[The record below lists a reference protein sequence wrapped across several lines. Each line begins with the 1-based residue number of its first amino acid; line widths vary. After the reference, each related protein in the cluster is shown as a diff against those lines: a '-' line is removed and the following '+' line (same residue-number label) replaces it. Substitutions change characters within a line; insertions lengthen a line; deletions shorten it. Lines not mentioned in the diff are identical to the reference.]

1 MKIQIYSLIK
11 TIIILVSLLFS
22 QLVIGQAEI
31 IITKEIINNPI
42 NCKQFDVTLTI
53 TGNPPV
59 EAQEVVLLID
69 VSGSMGDEVDDGTGT
84 GNTEQIM
91 EFAKDAAKDFVDEL
105 LSPTNNPTGNNKVA
119 IVKYASSAT
128 ILTNLTS
135 NKTDLDSFI
144 NGLNAGGGTNME
156 DALIKADEVLSPPNA
171 QGTFNCGTSRTIILL
186 TDGVPTWRNGA
197 SNWCSSTTLNTD
209 CQTRAFTAATNAET
223 TTVSGDVYNQSIYTV
238 GFTGT
243 LTNSQLAV
251 SENTLNTIQNSGAF
265 YTDNAA
271 DLTNIYNVI
280 LGQLVA
286 AATALPGESLVS
298 EQIPNI
304 FQIVSG
310 SLNSSSSIDP
320 NKGGGSFTGQTI
332 NWVIDKIVEETVT
345 LNYSILTTD
354 SNSCGNVTAGISTM
368 KYLNSSC
375 IETTKIFDNP
385 TICVPCP
392 EIDIAINRELCTNSM
407 NYSFV
412 LNGETCGVSSGT
424 YEWEFYLNNTLVG
437 VSSTE
442 NGTFD
447 YTGLPDFTG
456 SFKAELTYNGTY
468 TTGCILPPEMKI
480 KTIVIPDEIVVSSVV
495 NNAKCNNSNDGN
507 IDLTVSG
514 GYGSYQ
520 YDWSNGATT
529 KNISGLEAGN
539 YSVTIT
545 DIQGCSLVTENFT
558 ITSPDELSLSLLK
571 SDLSCG
577 GNDGGIDLTV
587 TGGTPNYTYLWSNGA
602 TTEDVSNLIAGIY
615 SVTVTDGNGCT
626 KTISTTLISIDTE
639 SPTITVPETLNIE
652 GCDENNITSINSR
665 YAFSLT
671 PVSVDIISFVTTGY
685 SANDDGDIAA
695 ITYKDEI
702 TSDDGCIIK
711 VLRTFTVTDTCG
723 KTGTDSI
730 LITIKDTI
738 KPTFTVPNDAII
750 YADENCNFDSSVA
763 KTGDVSDESDNCDT
777 TLSATFTDSTIA
789 GSCEG
794 EKIITRTWNLTDD
807 CGNLTEK
814 IQKITIKDT
823 IKPTFTVPNDITI
836 FTDASCAFDA
846 SVGKTG
852 EVSDESDNCDT
863 TLSATF
869 TDATIAGIC
878 EGEKIITRTWNL
890 TDDCG
895 NSTEKTQKITVK
907 DTIKPT
913 FTVPNDAIIYADST
927 CNFDSSVAKTGDV
940 SDESDNCDTT
950 LNATFIDVE
959 IAGTCEGEKIIT
971 RTWNLTDDCGNSTE
985 KIQKITVKDTV
996 KPTFTVPNDITI
1008 FTDAS
1013 CAFDSSV
1020 EKTGDVSDESDN
1032 CDTTLVATFTDA
1044 TIAGTCEGE
1053 KIITRTWNLID
1064 DCGNSTEKIQKI
1076 TVKDIIKPTFTVPND
1091 ITIFTDASC
1100 AFDASVGKTGE
1111 VSDESDNCDTTL
1123 VATFTDVTIAG
1134 TCEGEKIIT
1143 RTWNLTDDCGNST
1156 EKTQKIT
1163 VKDTIKPTFTVP
1175 NDAIIYADENCNFDL
1190 SVEKTGEVS
1199 DESDNCD
1206 TTLSATFT
1214 DATIAGTCE
1223 GEKIITRTWNLTDDC
1238 GNSTEKTQKITVKD
1252 TIKPTFIVP
1261 NDITIFTDAS
1271 CAFDSSVAKTGDVS
1285 DEADNCS
1292 TGLKATFTDVEK
1304 TGTCEGTKIIT
1315 RTWNLT
1321 DSCGNSTQK
1330 DQIITVEDNIK
1341 PTFTAPADIT
1351 ISTDA
1356 NCTFDVSVGKTG
1368 EVSDESDN
1376 CDTTLVA
1383 TFTDATIA
1391 GTCEGEKIITRTW
1404 NLTDD
1409 CGNSTEKTQKITV
1422 KDTIKPTF
1430 TVPNDAIIYADST
1443 CNFDSSVAKT
1453 GDVSDESDNCDTTLN
1468 ATFIDVEIA
1477 GICEGEKI
1485 ITRTWNL
1492 TDDCGNLTEKTQKI
1506 TVKDNIK
1513 PTFTVPNDVII
1524 YADENCNFDASVEKT
1539 GDVSDESDN
1548 CDTTLSAT
1556 FTDATIAGSCEG
1568 EKIITRTWNL
1578 TDDCGNSTEKTQ
1590 KITVKDNIKPTFTVP
1605 NDITIFTDASCNF
1618 DLSVGKTGDVS
1629 DESDNCDTTLNATF
1643 IDVEIAGICEGEK
1656 IITRTWNL
1664 TDDCGNS
1671 TEKTQKITV
1680 KDNIKPTFTVPND
1693 ITIST
1698 DKNCSYDVSKA
1709 ITGDV
1714 TDEADNCSTGL
1725 KATFTDVEIA
1735 GNCDGSKTIT
1745 RTWNLTD
1752 SCGNSIQK
1760 DQIITVEDNI
1770 KPTFTAPN
1778 DAIIYADSTCNFDS
1792 SVAKTGDVSDE
1803 SDNCSTGLKA
1813 TFTDVEKTGT
1823 CEGTKIITRTWNLTD
1838 SCGNSTQK
1846 DQIITVEDN
1855 IKPTFTAPK
1864 DITISTDKNCS
1875 YDVSKAIT
1883 GDVTDEA
1890 DNCSTG
1896 LKATFTD
1903 VEIAG
1908 ICEGEKII
1916 TRTWNLTDD
1925 CGNST
1930 EKVQKITVKDTIKPT
1945 FTVPNDITIFTDA
1958 NCDFDVSVEK
1968 TGDVSDESD
1977 NCSTGLK
1984 ATFTDVEKAGTC
1996 EGTKTITRTWI
2007 LTDSCGNS
2015 TQKDQIITVED
2026 NIKPTFTAPDN
2037 ITISTDANCDFD
2049 VSVAKTGG
2057 VSDESD
2063 NCDTTLVATFTD
2075 ATIAG
2080 SCEGEKIITRTWN
2093 LTDDCGNLTEK
2104 TQKITVKDN
2113 IKPTFTVPNDAIIYA
2128 DSTCNFDSSVGKTGD
2143 VSDESDN
2150 CDTTLNAT
2158 FIDVEIAGICEGEK
2172 IITRTWNLTDDCGN
2186 STEKTQKITVKDTI
2200 KPTFT
2205 VPNDITI
2212 FTDANCTFDVSV
2224 GKTGEVSDE
2233 SDNCD
2238 TTLNATFIDVEI
2250 AGICEGEKII
2260 TRTWNLTDDCGNSTE
2275 KIQKI
2280 TVKDT
2285 IKPTF
2290 TVPND
2295 ITIFTDAS
2303 CDFDSSVAK
2312 TGEVS
2317 DESDNCDTTLSAT
2330 FTDAIT
2336 AGSCQGEK
2344 IITRTWNLTD
2354 DCGNLTE
2361 KIQKITVKDTIKP
2374 TFTVPNDVIIYADEN
2389 CNFDA
2394 SVGKTGDV
2402 SDESDNCDTTL
2413 NATFIDVEIAGTC
2426 EGEKII
2432 TRTWNL
2438 TDDCGNSTEKIQK
2451 ITVKDIIKPIL
2462 VSSFEEVIN
2471 VKCDAI
2477 PEIPT
2482 LEFSDNCSENST
2494 QINYEENNM
2503 FDGTDSDYKIVRT
2516 WTVTDGCGNIA
2527 EFIQTINVTVKTVA
2541 TRIADSKCNNDGII
2555 NLNDYI
2561 IDNTALS
2568 GKWKVTQGDV
2578 FLSDE
2583 ATFDP
2588 SNTTLGDY
2596 VFTYTISNE
2605 GCLKATEITINI
2617 NDDCMVLP
2625 CGQDDIKISKAVTPN
2640 GDSWNQFFEISG
2652 TESCGFVVN
2661 VKIFNRW
2668 GAKVFESNDYRNN
2681 WNGVSNGS
2689 TFGSDKILPTGT
2701 YYYIVLLENSGLK
2714 PFTGAIFLGTK

>member
-271 DLTNIYNVI
+271 DLTNIYNLI

-529 KNISGLEAGN
+529 KNISGLDAGN

-738 KPTFTVPNDAII
+738 KPDFTVPNDAII
-750 YADENCNFDSSVA
+750 YADENCNFD
-763 KTGDVSDESDNCDT
+763 
-777 TLSATFTDSTIA
+777 
-789 GSCEG
+789 
-794 EKIITRTWNLTDD
+794 
-807 CGNLTEK
+807 
-814 IQKITIKDT
+814 
-823 IKPTFTVPNDITI
+823 
-836 FTDASCAFDA
+836 
-846 SVGKTG
+846 
-852 EVSDESDNCDT
+852 
-863 TLSATF
+863 
-869 TDATIAGIC
+869 
-878 EGEKIITRTWNL
+878 
-890 TDDCG
+890 
-895 NSTEKTQKITVK
+895 
-907 DTIKPT
+907 
-913 FTVPNDAIIYADST
+913 
-927 CNFDSSVAKTGDV
+927 
-940 SDESDNCDTT
+940 
-950 LNATFIDVE
+950 
-959 IAGTCEGEKIIT
+959 
-971 RTWNLTDDCGNSTE
+971 
-985 KIQKITVKDTV
+985 
-996 KPTFTVPNDITI
+996 
-1008 FTDAS
+1008 
-1013 CAFDSSV
+1013 
-1020 EKTGDVSDESDN
+1020 
-1032 CDTTLVATFTDA
+1032 
-1044 TIAGTCEGE
+1044 
-1053 KIITRTWNLID
+1053 
-1064 DCGNSTEKIQKI
+1064 
-1076 TVKDIIKPTFTVPND
+1076 
-1091 ITIFTDASC
+1091 
-1100 AFDASVGKTGE
+1100 
-1111 VSDESDNCDTTL
+1111 
-1123 VATFTDVTIAG
+1123 
-1134 TCEGEKIIT
+1134 
-1143 RTWNLTDDCGNST
+1143 
-1156 EKTQKIT
+1156 
-1163 VKDTIKPTFTVP
+1163 
-1175 NDAIIYADENCNFDL
+1175 
-1190 SVEKTGEVS
+1190 
-1199 DESDNCD
+1199 
-1206 TTLSATFT
+1206 
-1214 DATIAGTCE
+1214 
-1223 GEKIITRTWNLTDDC
+1223 
-1238 GNSTEKTQKITVKD
+1238 
-1252 TIKPTFIVP
+1252 
-1261 NDITIFTDAS
+1261 
-1271 CAFDSSVAKTGDVS
+1271 
-1285 DEADNCS
+1285 
-1292 TGLKATFTDVEK
+1292 
-1304 TGTCEGTKIIT
+1304 
-1315 RTWNLT
+1315 
-1321 DSCGNSTQK
+1321 
-1330 DQIITVEDNIK
+1330 
-1341 PTFTAPADIT
+1341 
-1351 ISTDA
+1351 
-1356 NCTFDVSVGKTG
+1356 VSVGKTG
-1368 EVSDESDN
+1368 DVSDESDN

-1422 KDTIKPTF
+1422 KDNIKPTFTVPNDITIFTDASCAFDSSVAKTGDVSDESDNCDTTLVATFTDATIAGTCEGEKIITRTWNLTDDCGNSTEKIQKITVKDTIKPTF
-1430 TVPNDAIIYADST
+1430 TVPNDITIFTDAS

-1453 GDVSDESDNCDTTLN
+1453 GEVSDESDNCDTTLN

-1492 TDDCGNLTEKTQKI
+1492 TDDCGNSTEKIQKI
-1506 TVKDNIK
+1506 TVKDTIK
-1513 PTFTVPNDVII
+1513 PTFTVPNDAII
-1524 YADENCNFDASVEKT
+1524 YADENCNFDLSVEKT

-1578 TDDCGNSTEKTQ
+1578 TDDCGNLTEKIQ
-1590 KITVKDNIKPTFTVP
+1590 KITVKDIIKPTFTVP
-1605 NDITIFTDASCNF
+1605 NDITIFTDAS
-1618 DLSVGKTGDVS
+1618 
-1629 DESDNCDTTLNATF
+1629 
-1643 IDVEIAGICEGEK
+1643 
-1656 IITRTWNL
+1656 
-1664 TDDCGNS
+1664 
-1671 TEKTQKITV
+1671 
-1680 KDNIKPTFTVPND
+1680 
-1693 ITIST
+1693 
-1698 DKNCSYDVSKA
+1698 
-1709 ITGDV
+1709 
-1714 TDEADNCSTGL
+1714 
-1725 KATFTDVEIA
+1725 
-1735 GNCDGSKTIT
+1735 
-1745 RTWNLTD
+1745 
-1752 SCGNSIQK
+1752 
-1760 DQIITVEDNI
+1760 
-1770 KPTFTAPN
+1770 
-1778 DAIIYADSTCNFDS
+1778 CNFDS

-1875 YDVSKAIT
+1875 YDVSKVIT

-1908 ICEGEKII
+1908 NCDGSKTI
-1916 TRTWNLTDD
+1916 TRTWNLTDS
-1925 CGNST
+1925 CGNSI
-1930 EKVQKITVKDTIKPT
+1930 QKDQIITVEDNIKPT
-1945 FTVPNDITIFTDA
+1945 FTAPKDITISTDK
-1958 NCDFDVSVEK
+1958 NCNYDVSK
-1968 TGDVSDESD
+1968 AITGDVTDEAD

-1984 ATFTDVEKAGTC
+1984 ATFTDVEKTGTC

-2026 NIKPTFTAPDN
+2026 NIKPTFTAPKD

-2063 NCDTTLVATFTD
+2063 NCSTGLKATFTD
-2075 ATIAG
+2075 VEKAG
-2080 SCEGEKIITRTWN
+2080 TCEGTKIITRTWI
-2093 LTDDCGNLTEK
+2093 LTDDCGNSTQK
-2104 TQKITVKDN
+2104 VQKITVKDN

-2150 CDTTLNAT
+2150 CDTTLSAT
-2158 FIDVEIAGICEGEK
+2158 FTDATIAGSCEGEK

-2186 STEKTQKITVKDTI
+2186 STEKTQKITVKDT
-2200 KPTFT
+2200 
-2205 VPNDITI
+2205 
-2212 FTDANCTFDVSV
+2212 
-2224 GKTGEVSDE
+2224 
-2233 SDNCD
+2233 
-2238 TTLNATFIDVEI
+2238 
-2250 AGICEGEKII
+2250 
-2260 TRTWNLTDDCGNSTE
+2260 
-2275 KIQKI
+2275 
-2280 TVKDT
+2280 
-2285 IKPTF
+2285 
-2290 TVPND
+2290 
-2295 ITIFTDAS
+2295 
-2303 CDFDSSVAK
+2303 
-2312 TGEVS
+2312 
-2317 DESDNCDTTLSAT
+2317 
-2330 FTDAIT
+2330 
-2336 AGSCQGEK
+2336 
-2344 IITRTWNLTD
+2344 
-2354 DCGNLTE
+2354 
-2361 KIQKITVKDTIKP
+2361 
-2374 TFTVPNDVIIYADEN
+2374 
-2389 CNFDA
+2389 
-2394 SVGKTGDV
+2394 
-2402 SDESDNCDTTL
+2402 
-2413 NATFIDVEIAGTC
+2413 
-2426 EGEKII
+2426 
-2432 TRTWNL
+2432 
-2438 TDDCGNSTEKIQK
+2438 
-2451 ITVKDIIKPIL
+2451 IKPIL

>member
-985 KIQKITVKDTV
+985 KTQKITVKDNI

-1020 EKTGDVSDESDN
+1020 AKTGDVSDESDN
-1032 CDTTLVATFTDA
+1032 CDTTLNATFIDVE
-1044 TIAGTCEGE
+1044 IVGICEGE
-1053 KIITRTWNLID
+1053 KIITRTWNLTD
-1064 DCGNSTEKIQKI
+1064 DCGNSTEKTQKI

-1091 ITIFTDASC
+1091 AIIYADENC
-1100 AFDASVGKTGE
+1100 NFDLSVEKTGD

-1123 VATFTDVTIAG
+1123 NATFIDVEIAG
-1134 TCEGEKIIT
+1134 ICEGEKIIT

-1175 NDAIIYADENCNFDL
+1175 NDITIFTDASCAFDS
-1190 SVEKTGEVS
+1190 SVAKTGDVS

-1206 TTLSATFT
+1206 TTLVATFT
-1214 DATIAGTCE
+1214 DATIAGICE

-1252 TIKPTFIVP
+1252 TIKPTFTVP

-1271 CAFDSSVAKTGDVS
+1271 CAFDSSVGKTGDVS

-1605 NDITIFTDASCNF
+1605 NDIT
-1618 DLSVGKTGDVS
+1618 
-1629 DESDNCDTTLNATF
+1629 
-1643 IDVEIAGICEGEK
+1643 
-1656 IITRTWNL
+1656 
-1664 TDDCGNS
+1664 
-1671 TEKTQKITV
+1671 
-1680 KDNIKPTFTVPND
+1680 
-1693 ITIST
+1693 
-1698 DKNCSYDVSKA
+1698 
-1709 ITGDV
+1709 
-1714 TDEADNCSTGL
+1714 
-1725 KATFTDVEIA
+1725 
-1735 GNCDGSKTIT
+1735 
-1745 RTWNLTD
+1745 
-1752 SCGNSIQK
+1752 
-1760 DQIITVEDNI
+1760 
-1770 KPTFTAPN
+1770 
-1778 DAIIYADSTCNFDS
+1778 
-1792 SVAKTGDVSDE
+1792 
-1803 SDNCSTGLKA
+1803 
-1813 TFTDVEKTGT
+1813 
-1823 CEGTKIITRTWNLTD
+1823 
-1838 SCGNSTQK
+1838 
-1846 DQIITVEDN
+1846 
-1855 IKPTFTAPK
+1855 
-1864 DITISTDKNCS
+1864 
-1875 YDVSKAIT
+1875 
-1883 GDVTDEA
+1883 
-1890 DNCSTG
+1890 
-1896 LKATFTD
+1896 
-1903 VEIAG
+1903 
-1908 ICEGEKII
+1908 
-1916 TRTWNLTDD
+1916 
-1925 CGNST
+1925 
-1930 EKVQKITVKDTIKPT
+1930 
-1945 FTVPNDITIFTDA
+1945 
-1958 NCDFDVSVEK
+1958 
-1968 TGDVSDESD
+1968 
-1977 NCSTGLK
+1977 
-1984 ATFTDVEKAGTC
+1984 
-1996 EGTKTITRTWI
+1996 
-2007 LTDSCGNS
+2007 
-2015 TQKDQIITVED
+2015 
-2026 NIKPTFTAPDN
+2026 
-2037 ITISTDANCDFD
+2037 
-2049 VSVAKTGG
+2049 
-2057 VSDESD
+2057 
-2063 NCDTTLVATFTD
+2063 
-2075 ATIAG
+2075 
-2080 SCEGEKIITRTWN
+2080 
-2093 LTDDCGNLTEK
+2093 
-2104 TQKITVKDN
+2104 
-2113 IKPTFTVPNDAIIYA
+2113 
-2128 DSTCNFDSSVGKTGD
+2128 
-2143 VSDESDN
+2143 
-2150 CDTTLNAT
+2150 
-2158 FIDVEIAGICEGEK
+2158 
-2172 IITRTWNLTDDCGN
+2172 
-2186 STEKTQKITVKDTI
+2186 
-2200 KPTFT
+2200 
-2205 VPNDITI
+2205 
-2212 FTDANCTFDVSV
+2212 
-2224 GKTGEVSDE
+2224 
-2233 SDNCD
+2233 
-2238 TTLNATFIDVEI
+2238 
-2250 AGICEGEKII
+2250 
-2260 TRTWNLTDDCGNSTE
+2260 
-2275 KIQKI
+2275 
-2280 TVKDT
+2280 
-2285 IKPTF
+2285 
-2290 TVPND
+2290 
-2295 ITIFTDAS
+2295 
-2303 CDFDSSVAK
+2303 
-2312 TGEVS
+2312 
-2317 DESDNCDTTLSAT
+2317 
-2330 FTDAIT
+2330 
-2336 AGSCQGEK
+2336 
-2344 IITRTWNLTD
+2344 
-2354 DCGNLTE
+2354 
-2361 KIQKITVKDTIKP
+2361 
-2374 TFTVPNDVIIYADEN
+2374 
-2389 CNFDA
+2389 
-2394 SVGKTGDV
+2394 
-2402 SDESDNCDTTL
+2402 
-2413 NATFIDVEIAGTC
+2413 
-2426 EGEKII
+2426 
-2432 TRTWNL
+2432 
-2438 TDDCGNSTEKIQK
+2438 
-2451 ITVKDIIKPIL
+2451 
-2462 VSSFEEVIN
+2462 
-2471 VKCDAI
+2471 
-2477 PEIPT
+2477 
-2482 LEFSDNCSENST
+2482 
-2494 QINYEENNM
+2494 
-2503 FDGTDSDYKIVRT
+2503 
-2516 WTVTDGCGNIA
+2516 
-2527 EFIQTINVTVKTVA
+2527 
-2541 TRIADSKCNNDGII
+2541 
-2555 NLNDYI
+2555 
-2561 IDNTALS
+2561 
-2568 GKWKVTQGDV
+2568 
-2578 FLSDE
+2578 
-2583 ATFDP
+2583 
-2588 SNTTLGDY
+2588 
-2596 VFTYTISNE
+2596 
-2605 GCLKATEITINI
+2605 
-2617 NDDCMVLP
+2617 
-2625 CGQDDIKISKAVTPN
+2625 
-2640 GDSWNQFFEISG
+2640 
-2652 TESCGFVVN
+2652 
-2661 VKIFNRW
+2661 
-2668 GAKVFESNDYRNN
+2668 
-2681 WNGVSNGS
+2681 
-2689 TFGSDKILPTGT
+2689 
-2701 YYYIVLLENSGLK
+2701 
-2714 PFTGAIFLGTK
+2714 

>member
-529 KNISGLEAGN
+529 KNISGLDAGN

-750 YADENCNFDSSVA
+750 YADENCNFD
-763 KTGDVSDESDNCDT
+763 
-777 TLSATFTDSTIA
+777 
-789 GSCEG
+789 
-794 EKIITRTWNLTDD
+794 
-807 CGNLTEK
+807 
-814 IQKITIKDT
+814 
-823 IKPTFTVPNDITI
+823 
-836 FTDASCAFDA
+836 
-846 SVGKTG
+846 
-852 EVSDESDNCDT
+852 
-863 TLSATF
+863 
-869 TDATIAGIC
+869 
-878 EGEKIITRTWNL
+878 
-890 TDDCG
+890 
-895 NSTEKTQKITVK
+895 
-907 DTIKPT
+907 
-913 FTVPNDAIIYADST
+913 
-927 CNFDSSVAKTGDV
+927 
-940 SDESDNCDTT
+940 
-950 LNATFIDVE
+950 
-959 IAGTCEGEKIIT
+959 
-971 RTWNLTDDCGNSTE
+971 
-985 KIQKITVKDTV
+985 
-996 KPTFTVPNDITI
+996 
-1008 FTDAS
+1008 
-1013 CAFDSSV
+1013 
-1020 EKTGDVSDESDN
+1020 
-1032 CDTTLVATFTDA
+1032 
-1044 TIAGTCEGE
+1044 
-1053 KIITRTWNLID
+1053 
-1064 DCGNSTEKIQKI
+1064 
-1076 TVKDIIKPTFTVPND
+1076 
-1091 ITIFTDASC
+1091 
-1100 AFDASVGKTGE
+1100 
-1111 VSDESDNCDTTL
+1111 
-1123 VATFTDVTIAG
+1123 
-1134 TCEGEKIIT
+1134 
-1143 RTWNLTDDCGNST
+1143 
-1156 EKTQKIT
+1156 
-1163 VKDTIKPTFTVP
+1163 
-1175 NDAIIYADENCNFDL
+1175 
-1190 SVEKTGEVS
+1190 
-1199 DESDNCD
+1199 
-1206 TTLSATFT
+1206 
-1214 DATIAGTCE
+1214 
-1223 GEKIITRTWNLTDDC
+1223 
-1238 GNSTEKTQKITVKD
+1238 
-1252 TIKPTFIVP
+1252 
-1261 NDITIFTDAS
+1261 
-1271 CAFDSSVAKTGDVS
+1271 
-1285 DEADNCS
+1285 
-1292 TGLKATFTDVEK
+1292 
-1304 TGTCEGTKIIT
+1304 
-1315 RTWNLT
+1315 
-1321 DSCGNSTQK
+1321 
-1330 DQIITVEDNIK
+1330 
-1341 PTFTAPADIT
+1341 
-1351 ISTDA
+1351 
-1356 NCTFDVSVGKTG
+1356 
-1368 EVSDESDN
+1368 
-1376 CDTTLVA
+1376 
-1383 TFTDATIA
+1383 
-1391 GTCEGEKIITRTW
+1391 
-1404 NLTDD
+1404 
-1409 CGNSTEKTQKITV
+1409 
-1422 KDTIKPTF
+1422 
-1430 TVPNDAIIYADST
+1430 
-1443 CNFDSSVAKT
+1443 
-1453 GDVSDESDNCDTTLN
+1453 
-1468 ATFIDVEIA
+1468 
-1477 GICEGEKI
+1477 
-1485 ITRTWNL
+1485 
-1492 TDDCGNLTEKTQKI
+1492 
-1506 TVKDNIK
+1506 
-1513 PTFTVPNDVII
+1513 
-1524 YADENCNFDASVEKT
+1524 
-1539 GDVSDESDN
+1539 
-1548 CDTTLSAT
+1548 
-1556 FTDATIAGSCEG
+1556 
-1568 EKIITRTWNL
+1568 
-1578 TDDCGNSTEKTQ
+1578 
-1590 KITVKDNIKPTFTVP
+1590 
-1605 NDITIFTDASCNF
+1605 
-1618 DLSVGKTGDVS
+1618 LSVGKTGDVS

-1680 KDNIKPTFTVPND
+1680 KDTIKPTFTVPND
-1693 ITIST
+1693 AVIYA
-1698 DKNCSYDVSKA
+1698 DENCNFDLSVEKTGEVS
-1709 ITGDV
+1709 
-1714 TDEADNCSTGL
+1714 DESDNCDTTL
-1725 KATFTDVEIA
+1725 VATFTDATIA
-1735 GNCDGSKTIT
+1735 GSCEGEKIIT

-1752 SCGNSIQK
+1752 DCGNSTEKTQK
-1760 DQIITVEDNI
+1760 ITVKDNI
-1770 KPTFTAPN
+1770 KPTFTVPKDIIIST
-1778 DAIIYADSTCNFDS
+1778 DANCDFDV
-1792 SVAKTGDVSDE
+1792 SVEKTGGVSDE

-1813 TFTDVEKTGT
+1813 TFTDVEKAGT
-1823 CEGTKIITRTWNLTD
+1823 CEGTKIITRTWILTD
-1838 SCGNSTQK
+1838 DCGNSTQK

-1855 IKPTFTAPK
+1855 IKPTFTAP
-1864 DITISTDKNCS
+1864 DNITISTDANCDF
-1875 YDVSKAIT
+1875 DVSVAKT
-1883 GDVTDEA
+1883 GGVSDES

-1903 VEIAG
+1903 VEKAG
-1908 ICEGEKII
+1908 TCEGTKII
-1916 TRTWNLTDD
+1916 TRTWILTDD

-1930 EKVQKITVKDTIKPT
+1930 QKDQIITVEDNIKPT
-1945 FTVPNDITIFTDA
+1945 FTVPKDIIISTDA

-2063 NCDTTLVATFTD
+2063 NCSTGLKATFTDVEKTGTCEGTKIITRTWNLTDDCGNSTEKTQKITVKDTIKPTFTVPNDAIIYADSTCNFDSSVAKTGEVSDESDNCDTTLSATFTDATIAGSCEGEKIITRTWNLTDDCGNLTEKVQKITVKDTIKPTFTVPNDAIIYADSTCNFDSSVAKTGDVSDESDNCDTTLSATFTDATIAGSCEGEKIITRTWNLTDDCGNSTEKTQKITVKDTIKPTFTVPNDAIIYADSTCNFDSSVAKTGDVSDESDNCDTTLSATFTDATIAGTCEGEKIITRTWNLTDDCGNSTEKTQKITVKDTIKPTFTVPNDAIIYADSTCNFDSSVAKTGDVSDESDNCDTTLVATFTD

-2093 LTDDCGNLTEK
+2093 LTDDCGNSTEK
-2104 TQKITVKDN
+2104 TQKITVKDNIKPTFTVPNDAIIYADSTCNFDSSVAKTGDVSDESDNCDTTLVATFTDATIAGTCEGEKIITRTWNLTDDCGNSTEKIQKITVKDTIKPTFTVPNDAIIYADSTCNFDSSVAKTGEVSDESDNCDTTLSATFTDSTIAGTCEGEKIITRTWNLTDDCGNSTEKTQKITVKDTIKPTFTVPNDAIIYADENCNFDLSVEKTGDVSDESDNCDTTLSATFTDATIAGSCQGEKIITRTWNLTDDCGNSTEKTQKITVKDTIKLTFTVPNDAIIYADSTCNFDSSVAKTGDVSDESDNCSTGLKATFTDVEKTGTCEGTKIITRTWNLTDSCGNSTQKDQIITVEDNIKPTFTAPKDITISTDKNCSYDVSKVITGDVTDEADNCSTGLKATFTDVEIAGNCDGSKTITRTWNLTDSCGNSIQKDQIITVEDNIKPTFTAPKDITISTDKNCNYDVSKAITGDVTDEADNCSTGLKATFTDVEKTGTCEGTKTITRTWILTDSCGNSTQKDQIITVEDNIKPTFTAPKDITISTDANCDFDVSVAKTGGVSDESDNCSTGLKATFTDVEKAGTCEGTKIITRTWILTDDCGNSTQKDQIITVEDNIKPTFTAPKDITISTDANCDFNVSVAKTGGVSDESDNCSTGLKATFTDVEKIGTCEGTKTITRTWILTDSCGNSTQKVQKITIKDN

-2150 CDTTLNAT
+2150 CDTTLSAT
-2158 FIDVEIAGICEGEK
+2158 FTDATIAGTCEGEK

-2186 STEKTQKITVKDTI
+2186 STEKTQKITVKDT
-2200 KPTFT
+2200 
-2205 VPNDITI
+2205 
-2212 FTDANCTFDVSV
+2212 
-2224 GKTGEVSDE
+2224 
-2233 SDNCD
+2233 
-2238 TTLNATFIDVEI
+2238 
-2250 AGICEGEKII
+2250 
-2260 TRTWNLTDDCGNSTE
+2260 
-2275 KIQKI
+2275 
-2280 TVKDT
+2280 
-2285 IKPTF
+2285 
-2290 TVPND
+2290 
-2295 ITIFTDAS
+2295 
-2303 CDFDSSVAK
+2303 
-2312 TGEVS
+2312 
-2317 DESDNCDTTLSAT
+2317 
-2330 FTDAIT
+2330 
-2336 AGSCQGEK
+2336 
-2344 IITRTWNLTD
+2344 
-2354 DCGNLTE
+2354 
-2361 KIQKITVKDTIKP
+2361 
-2374 TFTVPNDVIIYADEN
+2374 
-2389 CNFDA
+2389 
-2394 SVGKTGDV
+2394 
-2402 SDESDNCDTTL
+2402 
-2413 NATFIDVEIAGTC
+2413 
-2426 EGEKII
+2426 
-2432 TRTWNL
+2432 
-2438 TDDCGNSTEKIQK
+2438 
-2451 ITVKDIIKPIL
+2451 IKPIL

>member
-1 MKIQIYSLIK
+1 DESDNCDTTLSATFTDATIAGSCEGEKIITRTWNLTDDCGNSTEKIQK
-11 TIIILVSLLFS
+11 
-22 QLVIGQAEI
+22 
-31 IITKEIINNPI
+31 
-42 NCKQFDVTLTI
+42 
-53 TGNPPV
+53 
-59 EAQEVVLLID
+59 
-69 VSGSMGDEVDDGTGT
+69 
-84 GNTEQIM
+84 
-91 EFAKDAAKDFVDEL
+91 
-105 LSPTNNPTGNNKVA
+105 
-119 IVKYASSAT
+119 
-128 ILTNLTS
+128 
-135 NKTDLDSFI
+135 
-144 NGLNAGGGTNME
+144 
-156 DALIKADEVLSPPNA
+156 
-171 QGTFNCGTSRTIILL
+171 
-186 TDGVPTWRNGA
+186 
-197 SNWCSSTTLNTD
+197 
-209 CQTRAFTAATNAET
+209 
-223 TTVSGDVYNQSIYTV
+223 
-238 GFTGT
+238 
-243 LTNSQLAV
+243 
-251 SENTLNTIQNSGAF
+251 
-265 YTDNAA
+265 
-271 DLTNIYNVI
+271 
-280 LGQLVA
+280 
-286 AATALPGESLVS
+286 
-298 EQIPNI
+298 
-304 FQIVSG
+304 
-310 SLNSSSSIDP
+310 
-320 NKGGGSFTGQTI
+320 
-332 NWVIDKIVEETVT
+332 
-345 LNYSILTTD
+345 
-354 SNSCGNVTAGISTM
+354 
-368 KYLNSSC
+368 
-375 IETTKIFDNP
+375 
-385 TICVPCP
+385 
-392 EIDIAINRELCTNSM
+392 
-407 NYSFV
+407 
-412 LNGETCGVSSGT
+412 
-424 YEWEFYLNNTLVG
+424 
-437 VSSTE
+437 
-442 NGTFD
+442 
-447 YTGLPDFTG
+447 
-456 SFKAELTYNGTY
+456 
-468 TTGCILPPEMKI
+468 
-480 KTIVIPDEIVVSSVV
+480 
-495 NNAKCNNSNDGN
+495 
-507 IDLTVSG
+507 
-514 GYGSYQ
+514 
-520 YDWSNGATT
+520 
-529 KNISGLEAGN
+529 
-539 YSVTIT
+539 
-545 DIQGCSLVTENFT
+545 
-558 ITSPDELSLSLLK
+558 
-571 SDLSCG
+571 
-577 GNDGGIDLTV
+577 
-587 TGGTPNYTYLWSNGA
+587 
-602 TTEDVSNLIAGIY
+602 
-615 SVTVTDGNGCT
+615 
-626 KTISTTLISIDTE
+626 
-639 SPTITVPETLNIE
+639 ITVK
-652 GCDENNITSINSR
+652 
-665 YAFSLT
+665 
-671 PVSVDIISFVTTGY
+671 DI
-685 SANDDGDIAA
+685 
-695 ITYKDEI
+695 
-702 TSDDGCIIK
+702 
-711 VLRTFTVTDTCG
+711 
-723 KTGTDSI
+723 
-730 LITIKDTI
+730 I
-738 KPTFTVPNDAII
+738 KPTFTVPNDIVI
-750 YADENCNFDSSVA
+750 YADSTCNFDSSVA

-777 TLSATFTDSTIA
+777 TLVATFTDATIA
-789 GSCEG
+789 GTCEG

-814 IQKITIKDT
+814 TQKITVKDT
-823 IKPTFTVPNDITI
+823 IKPTFTVPNDAIIYADST
-836 FTDASCAFDA
+836 CNFDA

-863 TLSATF
+863 TLNATF
-869 TDATIAGIC
+869 IDVEIAGIC

-950 LNATFIDVE
+950 LSATFTDVE
-959 IAGTCEGEKIIT
+959 IAGNCDGSKTIT
-971 RTWNLTDDCGNSTE
+971 RTWNLTDSCGNS
-985 KIQKITVKDTV
+985 IQKDQIITV
-996 KPTFTVPNDITI
+996 
-1008 FTDAS
+1008 
-1013 CAFDSSV
+1013 
-1020 EKTGDVSDESDN
+1020 EDN
-1032 CDTTLVATFTDA
+1032 
-1044 TIAGTCEGE
+1044 
-1053 KIITRTWNLID
+1053 
-1064 DCGNSTEKIQKI
+1064 
-1076 TVKDIIKPTFTVPND
+1076 IKPTFTAPKD
-1091 ITIFTDASC
+1091 ITISTD
-1100 AFDASVGKTGE
+1100 K
-1111 VSDESDNCDTTL
+1111 
-1123 VATFTDVTIAG
+1123 
-1134 TCEGEKIIT
+1134 
-1143 RTWNLTDDCGNST
+1143 
-1156 EKTQKIT
+1156 
-1163 VKDTIKPTFTVP
+1163 
-1175 NDAIIYADENCNFDL
+1175 NCNYD
-1190 SVEKTGEVS
+1190 VS
-1199 DESDNCD
+1199 K
-1206 TTLSATFT
+1206 A
-1214 DATIAGTCE
+1214 I
-1223 GEKIITRTWNLTDDC
+1223 
-1238 GNSTEKTQKITVKD
+1238 
-1252 TIKPTFIVP
+1252 
-1261 NDITIFTDAS
+1261 
-1271 CAFDSSVAKTGDVS
+1271 TGDVI

-1376 CDTTLVA
+1376 CDTTLVATFTDATIAGSCQGEKIITRTWNLTDDCGNSTEKTQKITVKDTIKPTFTVPNDITIFTDASCAFDASVAKTGEVSDESDNCDTTLSATFTDAITAGSCEGEKIITRTWNLTDSCGNSTEKTQKITVKDTIKPTFTVPNDAIIYADENCNFDLSVEKTGDVSDESDNCDTTLSA

-1492 TDDCGNLTEKTQKI
+1492 IDDCGNSTEKTQKI
-1506 TVKDNIK
+1506 TVKDTIK
-1513 PTFTVPNDVII
+1513 PTFTVPNDAIIYADSTCNFDSSVAKTGDVSDESDNCSTGLKATFTDVEKTGTCEGTKTITRTWNLTDDCGNSTEKTQKITVKDTIKPTFTVPNDAIIYADSTCNFDASVGKTGEVSDESDNCDTTLNATFIDVEIAGICEGEKIITRTWNLIDDCGNSTEKIQKITVKDTIKPTFTVPNDITIFTDASCAFDASVGKTGEVSDESDNCDTTLSATFTDAITAGSCEGEKIITRTWNLTDDCGNSTEKTQKITVKDTIKPTFTVPNDAII
-1524 YADENCNFDASVEKT
+1524 YADENCNFDLSVAKTGDISDESDNCDTTLSATFTDATIAGICEGEKIITRTWNLTDDCGNSTEKTQKITVKDTIKPTFTVPNDITIFTDASCAFDSSVAKT

-1605 NDITIFTDASCNF
+1605 NDITIFTDASCAF
-1618 DLSVGKTGDVS
+1618 DSSVGKTGDVS

-1664 TDDCGNS
+1664 TDSCGNS

-1680 KDNIKPTFTVPND
+1680 KDNIKPTFTAPKD

-1698 DKNCSYDVSKA
+1698 DKNCNYDVSKA

-1725 KATFTDVEIA
+1725 KATFTDVE
-1735 GNCDGSKTIT
+1735 
-1745 RTWNLTD
+1745 
-1752 SCGNSIQK
+1752 
-1760 DQIITVEDNI
+1760 
-1770 KPTFTAPN
+1770 
-1778 DAIIYADSTCNFDS
+1778 
-1792 SVAKTGDVSDE
+1792 
-1803 SDNCSTGLKA
+1803 KA
-1813 TFTDVEKTGT
+1813 GT
-1823 CEGTKIITRTWNLTD
+1823 CEGTKIITRTWILTD
-1838 SCGNSTQK
+1838 DCGNSTQK

-1864 DITISTDKNCS
+1864 NITISTD
-1875 YDVSKAIT
+1875 
-1883 GDVTDEA
+1883 
-1890 DNCSTG
+1890 
-1896 LKATFTD
+1896 
-1903 VEIAG
+1903 
-1908 ICEGEKII
+1908 
-1916 TRTWNLTDD
+1916 
-1925 CGNST
+1925 
-1930 EKVQKITVKDTIKPT
+1930 
-1945 FTVPNDITIFTDA
+1945 A
-1958 NCDFDVSVEK
+1958 NCVFDVSVGK
-1968 TGDVSDESD
+1968 TGGVSDESD

-2015 TQKDQIITVED
+2015 TQKV
-2026 NIKPTFTAPDN
+2026 
-2037 ITISTDANCDFD
+2037 
-2049 VSVAKTGG
+2049 
-2057 VSDESD
+2057 
-2063 NCDTTLVATFTD
+2063 
-2075 ATIAG
+2075 
-2080 SCEGEKIITRTWN
+2080 
-2093 LTDDCGNLTEK
+2093 
-2104 TQKITVKDN
+2104 QKITVKDN

-2150 CDTTLNAT
+2150 CDTTLSAT
-2158 FIDVEIAGICEGEK
+2158 FTDATIAGSCEGEK

-2186 STEKTQKITVKDTI
+2186 STEKTQKITVKD
-2200 KPTFT
+2200 
-2205 VPNDITI
+2205 N
-2212 FTDANCTFDVSV
+2212 
-2224 GKTGEVSDE
+2224 
-2233 SDNCD
+2233 
-2238 TTLNATFIDVEI
+2238 
-2250 AGICEGEKII
+2250 
-2260 TRTWNLTDDCGNSTE
+2260 
-2275 KIQKI
+2275 
-2280 TVKDT
+2280 
-2285 IKPTF
+2285 
-2290 TVPND
+2290 
-2295 ITIFTDAS
+2295 
-2303 CDFDSSVAK
+2303 
-2312 TGEVS
+2312 
-2317 DESDNCDTTLSAT
+2317 
-2330 FTDAIT
+2330 
-2336 AGSCQGEK
+2336 
-2344 IITRTWNLTD
+2344 
-2354 DCGNLTE
+2354 
-2361 KIQKITVKDTIKP
+2361 
-2374 TFTVPNDVIIYADEN
+2374 
-2389 CNFDA
+2389 
-2394 SVGKTGDV
+2394 
-2402 SDESDNCDTTL
+2402 
-2413 NATFIDVEIAGTC
+2413 
-2426 EGEKII
+2426 
-2432 TRTWNL
+2432 
-2438 TDDCGNSTEKIQK
+2438 
-2451 ITVKDIIKPIL
+2451 IKPIL

>member
-529 KNISGLEAGN
+529 KNISGLDAGN

-738 KPTFTVPNDAII
+738 KPDFTVPNDAII

-777 TLSATFTDSTIA
+777 TLSATFTD
-789 GSCEG
+789 
-794 EKIITRTWNLTDD
+794 
-807 CGNLTEK
+807 
-814 IQKITIKDT
+814 
-823 IKPTFTVPNDITI
+823 V
-836 FTDASCAFDA
+836 
-846 SVGKTG
+846 
-852 EVSDESDNCDT
+852 
-863 TLSATF
+863 
-869 TDATIAGIC
+869 TIAGIC

-927 CNFDSSVAKTGDV
+927 CNFDSSVAKTGEV

-950 LNATFIDVE
+950 LSATFTDST
-959 IAGTCEGEKIIT
+959 IAGSCEGEKIIT

-985 KIQKITVKDTV
+985 KTQKITVKDNI
-996 KPTFTVPNDITI
+996 KPTFTVPNDAIIYADST
-1008 FTDAS
+1008 
-1013 CAFDSSV
+1013 CNFDSSV
-1020 EKTGDVSDESDN
+1020 GKTGDVSDESDN
-1032 CDTTLVATFTDA
+1032 CDTTLSATFTDA

-1206 TTLSATFT
+1206 TTLVATFT
-1214 DATIAGTCE
+1214 DATIAGSCE

-1252 TIKPTFIVP
+1252 NIKPTFTVP
-1261 NDITIFTDAS
+1261 KDIIISTDAN
-1271 CAFDSSVAKTGDVS
+1271 CDFDVSVEKTGGVS
-1285 DEADNCS
+1285 DESDNCS

-1304 TGTCEGTKIIT
+1304 AGTCEGTKIIT
-1315 RTWNLT
+1315 RTW
-1321 DSCGNSTQK
+1321 
-1330 DQIITVEDNIK
+1330 I
-1341 PTFTAPADIT
+1341 
-1351 ISTDA
+1351 
-1356 NCTFDVSVGKTG
+1356 
-1368 EVSDESDN
+1368 
-1376 CDTTLVA
+1376 
-1383 TFTDATIA
+1383 
-1391 GTCEGEKIITRTW
+1391 
-1404 NLTDD
+1404 LTDD
-1409 CGNSTEKTQKITV
+1409 CGNSTQKDQKITV

-1468 ATFIDVEIA
+1468 ATFIDVE
-1477 GICEGEKI
+1477 
-1485 ITRTWNL
+1485 
-1492 TDDCGNLTEKTQKI
+1492 
-1506 TVKDNIK
+1506 
-1513 PTFTVPNDVII
+1513 
-1524 YADENCNFDASVEKT
+1524 
-1539 GDVSDESDN
+1539 
-1548 CDTTLSAT
+1548 
-1556 FTDATIAGSCEG
+1556 
-1568 EKIITRTWNL
+1568 
-1578 TDDCGNSTEKTQ
+1578 
-1590 KITVKDNIKPTFTVP
+1590 
-1605 NDITIFTDASCNF
+1605 
-1618 DLSVGKTGDVS
+1618 
-1629 DESDNCDTTLNATF
+1629 
-1643 IDVEIAGICEGEK
+1643 
-1656 IITRTWNL
+1656 
-1664 TDDCGNS
+1664 
-1671 TEKTQKITV
+1671 
-1680 KDNIKPTFTVPND
+1680 
-1693 ITIST
+1693 
-1698 DKNCSYDVSKA
+1698 
-1709 ITGDV
+1709 
-1714 TDEADNCSTGL
+1714 
-1725 KATFTDVEIA
+1725 
-1735 GNCDGSKTIT
+1735 
-1745 RTWNLTD
+1745 
-1752 SCGNSIQK
+1752 
-1760 DQIITVEDNI
+1760 
-1770 KPTFTAPN
+1770 
-1778 DAIIYADSTCNFDS
+1778 
-1792 SVAKTGDVSDE
+1792 
-1803 SDNCSTGLKA
+1803 
-1813 TFTDVEKTGT
+1813 KTGT

-1855 IKPTFTAPK
+1855 IKPTFTVPK
-1864 DITISTDKNCS
+1864 DIIISTDANCDFDVSVEKTGGVSDESDNCS
-1875 YDVSKAIT
+1875 TGLKATFTDVEKAGTCEGTKIITRTWILTDDCGNSTQKDQIITVEDNIKPTFTVPKDIIISTDANCDFDVSVEKT
-1883 GDVTDEA
+1883 GDVSDES

-2063 NCDTTLVATFTD
+2063 NCDTTL
-2075 ATIAG
+2075 
-2080 SCEGEKIITRTWN
+2080 
-2093 LTDDCGNLTEK
+2093 
-2104 TQKITVKDN
+2104 
-2113 IKPTFTVPNDAIIYA
+2113 
-2128 DSTCNFDSSVGKTGD
+2128 
-2143 VSDESDN
+2143 
-2150 CDTTLNAT
+2150 
-2158 FIDVEIAGICEGEK
+2158 
-2172 IITRTWNLTDDCGN
+2172 
-2186 STEKTQKITVKDTI
+2186 
-2200 KPTFT
+2200 
-2205 VPNDITI
+2205 
-2212 FTDANCTFDVSV
+2212 
-2224 GKTGEVSDE
+2224 
-2233 SDNCD
+2233 
-2238 TTLNATFIDVEI
+2238 NATFIDVEI

-2295 ITIFTDAS
+2295 AIIYADEN
-2303 CDFDSSVAK
+2303 CNFDLSVEK
-2312 TGEVS
+2312 TGDVS

-2330 FTDAIT
+2330 FTDATI

-2354 DCGNLTE
+2354 DCGNSTE
-2361 KIQKITVKDTIKP
+2361 KTQKITVKDTIKP
-2374 TFTVPNDVIIYADEN
+2374 TFTVPNDAIIYADST
-2389 CNFDA
+2389 CNFDSSVAKTGDVSDESDNCSTGLKATFTDVEKTGTCEGTKIITRTWNLTDSCGNSTQKDQIITVEDNIKPTFTAPKDITISTDKNCSYDVSKAITGDVTDEADNCSTGLKATFTDVEIAGNCDGSKTITRTWNLTDSCGNSIQKDQIITVEDNIKPTFTAPKDITISTDKNCNYDVSKAITGDVTDESDNCSIGLKATFTDVEKTGTCEGTKIITRTWNLTDSCGNSTEKTQKITVKDTIKPTFTVPNDITIFTDA
-2394 SVGKTGDV
+2394 SCNFDSSVAKTGDV

-2413 NATFIDVEIAGTC
+2413 SATFTDVTIAGSC

-2438 TDDCGNSTEKIQK
+2438 TDDCGNSTEKVQK
-2451 ITVKDIIKPIL
+2451 ITVKDTIKPTFTVPNDITIFTDASCNFDSSVAKTGDISDESDNCDTTLSATFTDATIAGSCEGEKIITRTWNLTDDCGNSTEKTQKITVKDTIKPIL